1 VTAAEIAP
9 AEIPIPPRSYIREG
23 MKQFTG
29 KVIFYLTVLTTVS
42 IVGFPILWMV
52 LCSFKGGGELY
63 ASPPT
68 FFPNEWTLQN
78 YIDLFVQT
86 SFLTYFMNRLIVAL
100 GSTALSLLIG
110 GIGAYSLSR
119 FTFFGMQTFAG
130 ATLVTYMLPEVL
142 LVLPLYI
149 IIVQM
154 GLADTL
160 WALIISNTAFML
172 PLTLWFMRSYFNS
185 ITISLEESAMIDGCT
200 RLQAM
205 WKVTIP
211 LALPGLISV
220 GVLAFNHAWN
230 EFLFAL
236 VLTSSERNKILPLGI
251 ATWIGQDAIYS
262 WGMLLAGGVL
272 ITLPVMFFYLI
283 VQRSLVAG
291 LTDGG
296 VKGE

>member
-1 VTAAEIAP
+1 MSATAAELEEQA
-9 AEIPIPPRSYIREG
+9 PRSYAMEG
-23 MKQFTG
+23 LRQFSG
-29 KVIFYLTVLTTVS
+29 RAILYLAVLTTVS
-42 IVGFPILWMV
+42 VVGFPIVWMV
-52 LCSFKGGGELY
+52 LNSFKGGGELY

-68 FFPNEWTLQN
+68 FLPNVWTLQN
-78 YIDLFVQT
+78 YVDLFVQT
-86 SFLTYFMNRLIVAL
+86 RFVTYFANSLIVAVA
-100 GSTALSLLIG
+100 STALSLLIG

-119 FTFFGMQTFAG
+119 FNFFGMQAFAG
-130 ATLVTYMLPEVL
+130 ASLVTYMLPEVL

-160 WALIISNTAFML
+160 AALVISNTAFML
-172 PLTLWFMRSYFNS
+172 PLTLWFMRSYFN
-185 ITISLEESAMIDGCT
+185 TIPLSLEESAMIDGCT

-205 WKVTIP
+205 RKITLP

-230 EFLFAL
+230 EYLFAL

-251 ATWIGQDAIYS
+251 STWIGQDAIYS

-283 VQRSLVAG
+283 VQRSLIAG
-291 LTDGG
+291 LTEGG